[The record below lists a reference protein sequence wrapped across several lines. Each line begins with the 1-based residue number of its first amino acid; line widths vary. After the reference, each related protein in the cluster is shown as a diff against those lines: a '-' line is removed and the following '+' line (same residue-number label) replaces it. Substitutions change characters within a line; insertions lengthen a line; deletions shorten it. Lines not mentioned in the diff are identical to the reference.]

1 MWNLQYIIFI
11 WRRSI
16 DRLSNL
22 HISVLLKAFSS
33 SSTLLLQDSILDWRL
48 TAIPMSRSHLLQMF
62 YKVGVLKIFAKFT
75 GKHLCQR
82 LFFSKLQAYR
92 TLPVAASEWGFL
104 IESSQ
109 YFFCVCSYFWDKK
122 NEVIM
127 CIKRLLYREKINL
140 VSFLRTSYI
149 RTHKGNN
156 IWLF

>member
-1 MWNLQYIIFI
+1 MYEEEILADSQIC
-11 WRRSI
+11 
-16 DRLSNL
+16 
-22 HISVLLKAFSS
+22 ISVLLKAFSS
-33 SSTLLLQDSILDWRL
+33 SSTLLLQDSSFDWRL

-82 LFFSKLQAYR
+82 LFFNKLQAYR

-122 NEVIM
+122 NEVTI
-127 CIKRLLYREKINL
+127 CIKTLLYREKINL